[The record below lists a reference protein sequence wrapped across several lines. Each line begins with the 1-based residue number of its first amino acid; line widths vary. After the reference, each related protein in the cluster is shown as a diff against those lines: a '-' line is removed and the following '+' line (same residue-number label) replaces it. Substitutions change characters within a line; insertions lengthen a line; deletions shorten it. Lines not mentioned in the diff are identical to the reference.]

1 MTGTNIQ
8 GTNVISMIVPTNH
21 ADTYATHDSIYGKG
35 GWREVETIAERDA
48 IPQERRR
55 RGMVVFVRE
64 TLKSYQLKNSVYN
77 GGWVPF
83 PATEDVTEIINQAIA
98 EGKIIIDLTDY
109 ATRAEV
115 YEEFAKY
122 YTSGEVDALVELTAN
137 DLKEWV
143 EDKHYLTQHQSLAA
157 YVTKTELEG
166 TLENYVLGTD
176 LEQALTEYVKG
187 SELTEALEPYA
198 KTVDV
203 ESLLANYV
211 TSEALTETLTPYAKY
226 ENIANVYATKN
237 ALEEAITATSSA
249 IQGLS
254 DRVSNIEN
262 DYVTEETLESKGYI
276 NSDNARE
283 IISGY
288 GYIDETALEQTLGD
302 YVTVSDLQGY
312 ATELWVKDYLV
323 AGKYTTVS
331 DLQGY
336 ATERWVEDT
345 IDEIISGE
353 IDLTSYQK
361 KNDDNL
367 QTTSKNIVG
376 AINEINAKP
385 QINAYT
391 KAETD
396 ALLVEKADKANVYTK
411 AEEDALLLN
420 KADKT
425 DVYTKAE
432 EDALLLNKADK
443 AITYT
448 KAEIDDIISHIPV
461 SDSVY
466 TKAETDALLAEK
478 ASTSE
483 VLSIVEQ
490 SDIFVPTED
499 YEAKCAEYE
508 AEIAALQEENTTLK
522 STVTEMQTKLNYVYD
537 IVTTP
542 HYDVLPD
549 EQP

>member
-1 MTGTNIQ
+1 M
-8 GTNVISMIVPTNH
+8 
-21 ADTYATHDSIYGKG
+21 
-35 GWREVETIAERDA
+35 
-48 IPQERRR
+48 
-55 RGMVVFVRE
+55 
-64 TLKSYQLKNSVYN
+64 
-77 GGWVPF
+77 
-83 PATEDVTEIINQAIA
+83 
-98 EGKIIIDLTDY
+98 
-109 ATRAEV
+109 
-115 YEEFAKY
+115 
-122 YTSGEVDALVELTAN
+122 
-137 DLKEWV
+137 
-143 EDKHYLTQHQSLAA
+143 
-157 YVTKTELEG
+157 
-166 TLENYVLGTD
+166 
-176 LEQALTEYVKG
+176 
-187 SELTEALEPYA
+187 
-198 KTVDV
+198 
-203 ESLLANYV
+203 
-211 TSEALTETLTPYAKY
+211 TPYAKY

-420 KADKT
+420 KADKAT
-425 DVYTKAE
+425 
-432 EDALLLNKADK
+432 
-443 AITYT
+443 TYT
-448 KAEIDDIISHIPV
+448 KDEIDDIISHIPV

-490 SDIFVPTED
+490 SDAFVPTED